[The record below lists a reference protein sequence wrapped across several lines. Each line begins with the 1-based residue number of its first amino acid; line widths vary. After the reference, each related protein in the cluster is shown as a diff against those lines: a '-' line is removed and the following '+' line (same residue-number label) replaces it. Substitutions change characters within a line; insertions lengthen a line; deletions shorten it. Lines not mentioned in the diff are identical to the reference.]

1 MHRAPL
7 APWRAHDQA
16 QAGAETQASARSRR
30 TATRRLVAVVAV
42 AISALTPA
50 IASAQERFPSKP
62 VRIVVPF
69 VAGSQVDFVGRE
81 LARKLQEAWGQP
93 VVVENRVGAGGT
105 IGSRAVATAEGDGHT
120 LLVTSASHAIN
131 QTLYKSLP
139 YDVRRDF
146 VGVSFLTSVP
156 NVLVVAPALGVKSA
170 PELLALVR
178 SKPGQLN
185 FASAGVGSGT
195 HFNGEM
201 FKASAKLDIV
211 HVPYKGTGDALVDTA
226 AGRSAWY
233 WSPLG
238 LTLPFIKDGRLVP
251 LAVSTAQRAPLMPDV
266 PVIADFV
273 PGVVYDHWY
282 GMMAPAK
289 TPRAVVE
296 QISRDVGR
304 VMRLPEIVKALGDQG
319 VVAAPNSPAEF
330 DRFIA
335 SEVER
340 LGAVVKA
347 AGVSVD

>member
-1 MHRAPL
+1 MNHRIPRRAAL
-7 APWRAHDQA
+7 ALMGLALS
-16 QAGAETQASARSRR
+16 GA
-30 TATRRLVAVVAV
+30 
-42 AISALTPA
+42 A
-50 IASAQERFPSKP
+50 IAQDRYPAKP

-69 VAGSQVDFVGRE
+69 VAGSQVDIVAREVG
-81 LARKLQEAWGQP
+81 RKLQDLWGQT
-93 VVVENRVGAGGT
+93 VVVENRPGAGGT
-105 IGSRAVATAEGDGHT
+105 LGSRGVATAEADGHT

-131 QTLYKSLP
+131 QTLYTKLP
-139 YDVRRDF
+139 YDTLRDF

-156 NVLVVAPALGVKSA
+156 NVLVVAPSLGVKTA
-170 PELLALVR
+170 TELLALVR

-201 FKASAKLDIV
+201 FKAAAKLDIV

-226 AGRSAWY
+226 AGRSAYY

-238 LTLPFIKDGRLVP
+238 LTLPFIRDGKLLP
-251 LAVSTAQRAPLMPDV
+251 LAVSTAQRAPLMPEV
-266 PVIADFV
+266 PVISDLV

-304 VMRLPEIVKALGDQG
+304 VLRMPEIVKTLGDQG
-319 VVAAPNSPAEF
+319 VVAAPNAPAEF

-335 SEVER
+335 SEIDR

-347 AGVSVD
+347 AGVKVE